1 MLREEEP
8 VRGLVLFDIDGT
20 LLKAG
25 DPAHQAAF
33 IYALRRTY
41 CLPATLDGMAL
52 AGMLDSQIARA
63 ALAIHGLTNGDIDA
77 RLAEMAVVMGEH
89 YAEAVAREGRV
100 DRLLPGA
107 VVLAEHLR
115 DDGFALG
122 VLTGNVE
129 AVARVKLAA
138 AGVDALFP
146 IGAYG
151 DVAHERRHLIA
162 AALVAARYHY
172 DAAFTTSQTVLV
184 GDTPRDI
191 EAAKSGGARVVAVAT
206 GQFRVEELAAHAPD
220 YVFANLVAMQA
231 VLAAIHGLVEPAS
244 RSPGTG

>member
-1 MLREEEP
+1 MRLLSEEEP

-25 DPAHQAAF
+25 DAAHQAAF
-33 IYALRRTY
+33 IHALQRTY
-41 CLPATLDGMAL
+41 NLPATLNGVAL

-63 ALAIHGLTNGDIDA
+63 ALAVHGLTAADVDA
-77 RLAEMAVVMGEH
+77 RLAEMAVVMGAH
-89 YAEAVAREGRV
+89 FAGVVAREGRA

-107 VVLAEHLR
+107 VRLAEQLR

-129 AVARVKLAA
+129 AVARAKLAA
-138 AGVDALFP
+138 AGIDVLFP

-151 DVAHERRHLIA
+151 DAAHERGQLIA
-162 AALVAARYHY
+162 AALMAAQRHY
-172 DAAFTTSQTVLV
+172 DVRFTAGQTVLV

-191 EAAKSGGARVVAVAT
+191 EAAKSGGARVIAVAT
-206 GQFRVEELAAHAPD
+206 GQFSVEELATHAPD
-220 YVFANLVAMQA
+220 YVFPDLVAAQA
-231 VLAAIHGLVEPAS
+231 VVASIRSLVE
-244 RSPGTG
+244 TG